1 MRNLLILAAACGLA
15 ACAKSGPPTV
25 QALDPWCRPA
35 PAGALS
41 AACYLTLT
49 SNGDDRLV
57 SVASPAAD
65 KVEVHTMDMTGG
77 IMRMGPLTDGL
88 KLPRN
93 KAVALTP
100 GAEHVML
107 IGPKAEVAVGTSV
120 SLTLTFDKAPPLMV
134 TAPVRPAVL
143 PGG

>member
-1 MRNLLILAAACGLA
+1 MCWKA
-15 ACAKSGPPTV
+15 
-25 QALDPWCRPA
+25 
-35 PAGALS
+35 
-41 AACYLTLT
+41 
-49 SNGDDRLV
+49 
-57 SVASPAAD
+57 VASPAAD

-100 GAEHVML
+100 GTEHVML

-120 SLTLTFDKAPPLMV
+120 TLTLTFDKAPPLTV